1 MKNKLIPYIIIGI
14 LVIAGVVGASL
25 YFVKKQ
31 SPPSPV
37 EQQAPIATPPEAQE
51 KVPSEKAPADGTAN
65 WKIYE
70 SQAMRFSI
78 KYPPDWTMWPEE
90 KMVPPADV
98 YGWMSVKLAAL
109 KEEGHEEA
117 VIYFQSG
124 IPYEHVAP
132 GGITQQIPIAKVISE
147 ARERKPLSEENITI
161 GNRSAVK
168 FTYILNG
175 EHINPP
181 LFSQEIYIPLNNN
194 KLFEI
199 IAQIE
204 ASKREVYEPIFNQIL
219 STFRFLE

>member
-1 MKNKLIPYIIIGI
+1 MQTKIMPYIIIGI
-14 LVIAGVVGASL
+14 LVIAGLAGAGF

-31 SPPSPV
+31 STPAPV
-37 EQQAPIATPPEAQE
+37 VTPPAVQE
-51 KVPSEKAPADGTAN
+51 KVPLEKAKTDETAN
-65 WKIYE
+65 WKTYE

-78 KYPPDWTMWPEE
+78 KYPPDWKIWPEE
-90 KMVPPADV
+90 KMAPPADV
-98 YGWMSVKLAAL
+98 YGWMSVELTAL
-109 KEEGHEEA
+109 KEGHRET

-124 IPYEHVAP
+124 IPYEHVTP

-147 ARERKPLSEENITI
+147 AREKKPLSEENITI

-168 FTYILNG
+168 FTYIFNG

-199 IAQIE
+199 IAQTE